1 MGMLVLRNF
10 SGVSHIIYG
19 ILTLFHPFYIQEFT
33 RYGFSDLHYLIG
45 VVQVLCGAGLLLA
58 SKQLKISLAS
68 AFILA
73 LLMAGAVGTRIS
85 IQDNLLQSL
94 PALLYFGLNSAI
106 FIKILKDKL

>member
-1 MGMLVLRNF
+1 MGMLVLRIF

-19 ILTLFHPFYIQEFT
+19 VLTLLHPFYIEEFA
-33 RYGFSDLHYLIG
+33 RYGFSDLQYLIG
-45 VVQVLCGAGLLLA
+45 IVQLLGGAGLLLP
-58 SKQLKISLAS
+58 SKQLKIALAS

-94 PALLYFGLNSAI
+94 PALLYFGLNSVI
-106 FIKILKDKL
+106 FIKILKD

>member
-1 MGMLVLRNF
+1 MGMMALRIF

-19 ILTLFHPFYIQEFT
+19 ILTLFHPFYIQEFA
-33 RYGFSDLHYLIG
+33 RYGFSDLQYFIG
-45 VVQVLCGAGLLLA
+45 VVQLLGGAGLLLA
-58 SKQLKISLAS
+58 GKQVKISLAS

-106 FIKILKDKL
+106 FIKILKD

>member
-1 MGMLVLRNF
+1 MGMLVLRIF

-19 ILTLFHPFYIQEFT
+19 ILTLFHPFYIQEFA
-33 RYGFSDLHYLIG
+33 RYGFSDMQYLIG
-45 VVQVLCGAGLLLA
+45 IAQLLCGAGLLLA
-58 SKQLKISLAS
+58 NKQSKISLAS

-94 PALLYFGLNSAI
+94 PALLYFGLNSVI
-106 FIKILKDKL
+106 FIKILKD

>member
-1 MGMLVLRNF
+1 MSMLVLRMF
-10 SGVSHIIYG
+10 SGVSHMIYG
-19 ILTLFHPFYIQEFT
+19 ILTLLHPFYIEEFA
-33 RYGFSDLHYLIG
+33 RYGFSDLQHLIG
-45 VVQVLCGAGLLLA
+45 IAQLLCGAGLLLA
-58 SKQLKISLAS
+58 GKQLKISLAS

-106 FIKILKDKL
+106 FIKILKD

>member
-1 MGMLVLRNF
+1 MLVLRIF

-19 ILTLFHPFYIQEFT
+19 ILTLLHPLYIQEFA
-33 RYGFSDLHYLIG
+33 RYGLSDLQYLIG
-45 VVQVLCGAGLLLA
+45 IVQLLCGAGLLLA
-58 SKQLKISLAS
+58 SKQSKISLAS

-94 PALLYFGLNSAI
+94 PALLYFALNSVI
-106 FIKILKDKL
+106 FVKILKD